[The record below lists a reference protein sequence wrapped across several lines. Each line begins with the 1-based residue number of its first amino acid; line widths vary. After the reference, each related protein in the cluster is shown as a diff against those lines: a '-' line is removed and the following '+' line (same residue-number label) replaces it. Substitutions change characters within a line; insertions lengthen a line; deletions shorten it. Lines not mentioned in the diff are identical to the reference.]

1 MFIHLTDAHCHID
14 FSKESDY
21 SQLRGVD
28 VCVSACFQ
36 DDWALLQ
43 KFDKIAVYK
52 AYGLHPYL
60 RKSAEDSAHISET
73 ELFSESLPALQEF
86 LISADA
92 LGEIGLD
99 KRIENDVP
107 IDLQEKAFCAQLD
120 IAKKYNLP
128 VIIHCVGKWGMLQDI
143 LKSWTNSARDKFLL
157 HSASCSAELVDSFAE
172 MGAYF
177 SFGARELNSDKGMQC
192 VKAVAQNRI
201 LIETDSLADA
211 EKLSQT
217 LKNLAEI
224 RNENAIDL
232 SEKIYSNFL
241 DFYENE

>member
-1 MFIHLTDAHCHID
+1 M
-14 FSKESDY
+14 
-21 SQLRGVD
+21 
-28 VCVSACFQ
+28 
-36 DDWALLQ
+36 
-43 KFDKIAVYK
+43 
-52 AYGLHPYL
+52 
-60 RKSAEDSAHISET
+60 HISEA

-99 KRIENDVP
+99 KRIENDVSL
-107 IDLQEKAFCAQLD
+107 DLQEKAFCAQLD

-128 VIIHCVGKWGMLQDI
+128 VIIHCVGKWGMLHDI
-143 LKSWTNSARDKFLL
+143 LKNWTNSGCGKFLL

-177 SFGARELNSDKGMQC
+177 SFGVRELNSDKGVQC
-192 VKAVAQNRI
+192 AKAVPQNRI
-201 LIETDSLADA
+201 LIETDSIIDI

-217 LKNLAEI
+217 LENLAEI

-241 DFYENE
+241 GFYEND